1 MDTFVILS
9 SQTKNL
15 KMRFPKS
22 ILSAFC
28 AVLFFTTLSAQNNL
42 SEGYYVGFKKDT
54 VRGFFNFDNLATHKV
69 LFYASKMG
77 SVSQKL
83 TPDNVQQIETSDKSI
98 RIFIYSYKD
107 QKEPLFINKYVD
119 GNVALYKSSSLNPEE
134 PDVFFISS
142 VKMPLIRKISAINP
156 KAFLNTYF
164 KGCELGT
171 NFSVKYAENSLLAA
185 VAEISNCAY
194 PSVEF
199 VKKSAKKSKI
209 TMNAGV
215 QTALFVNHSKVKGWL
230 DDQQIKTSIS
240 PLLGVI
246 VGFNIS
252 NSIKL
257 YTGLNYFNRNSVGK
271 DSLKKSYFT
280 NPTGWVYLTQPPVK
294 VSTDFLEIPIALH
307 YEFNKNNPIY
317 IPKLILGVSLL
328 TPLKTKYQE
337 YFNAIGKYVDASNGL
352 YASSLVNPS
361 FLIGGGVKKMLKNK
375 SSIELNMK
383 YTFETDDPVSNGRF
397 FSNRYI
403 LSFNYLLALGK
414 KE

>member
-54 VRGFFNFDNLATHKV
+54 VRGFFNFDDLATHKV
-69 LFYASKMG
+69 LLYASKMG

-98 RIFIYSYKD
+98 RTFIYSYKD

-164 KGCELGT
+164 KGCELGA

-185 VAEISNCAY
+185 VAEISKCAY
-194 PSVEF
+194 PNAQLTKNTT
-199 VKKSAKKSKI
+199 KKTKFS
-209 TMNAGV
+209 MNIGV
-215 QTALFVNHSKVKGWL
+215 QAALFMNKSTVKGWL
-230 DDQQIKTSIS
+230 DDKPLRTNFDH
-240 PLLGVI
+240 LLGI
-246 VGFNIS
+246 ILKFNFS
-252 NSIKL
+252 NSIKFQ
-257 YTGLNYFNRNSVGK
+257 TGLNYFTRHLTGV
-271 DSLKKSYFT
+271 DSTKVYTSYS
-280 NPTGWVYLTQPPVK
+280 PIIGWVYRTDRPLEIA
-294 VSTDFLEIPIALH
+294 TDFIEIPIALN
-307 YEFNKNNPIY
+307 YEFNRNNPAY
-317 IPKLILGVSLL
+317 IPILTLGASMLI
-328 TPLKTKYQE
+328 PMKIKYE
-337 YFNAIGKYVDASNGL
+337 TYFSGYGKYLDNSKGL
-352 YASSLVNPS
+352 YESSRINPS
-361 FLIGGGVKKMLKNK
+361 FFVGGGIKKVLKNK
-375 SSIELNMK
+375 SSLELNLK
-383 YTFETDDPVSNGRF
+383 YTFETDDPTDSGRF
-397 FSNRYI
+397 YSDRYV
-403 LSFNYLLALGK
+403 LSFNYLFALGK
-414 KE
+414 